1 VSRLIAA
8 VVVFLGLTACGLAEP
23 KCSQGEACRGTS
35 GQCYKCDAPYS
46 CNSGGT
52 CSSTTDGVACCNG
65 GGGGGSNLYV
75 SANGCTGGATYSYS
89 GTSSSTC
96 YSYYNAAVAASC
108 TKILW
113 KCN

>member
-1 VSRLIAA
+1 ML
-8 VVVFLGLTACGLAEP
+8 VVLGLTACGLTET

-35 GQCYKCDAPYS
+35 GSCYKCDSPYS
-46 CNSGGT
+46 CNSGGS

-65 GGGGGSNLYV
+65 GGGGGSSYYV
-75 SANGCTGGATYSYS
+75 NGSGCSSGSSHVYS
-89 GTSSSTC
+89 GTSSSIC
-96 YSYYNAAVAASC
+96 YSYYNASVADHC